1 MPIPRRS
8 VPPAF
13 VAQGALPHVVAR
25 CKVASGGNVVYL
37 LTLCGCHLRGDGAR
51 AHSLRR
57 QFLSLR
63 IANICFIG
71 ILIIHIIGNVQW
83 TYKIELSGASL
94 RAAMTLTA
102 GRGEAFWCN
111 RAEPGVTPKH
121 ISQHFSKDLPSRH
134 SSLLAA
140 AHRISLLTLR
150 GNR

>member
-1 MPIPRRS
+1 MSGSRLLETAKWRD
-8 VPPAF
+8 VGRT
-13 VAQGALPHVVAR
+13 GAVH
-25 CKVASGGNVVYL
+25 
-37 LTLCGCHLRGDGAR
+37 GD
-51 AHSLRR
+51 
-57 QFLSLR
+57 
-63 IANICFIG
+63 